1 MIHFFISF
9 RLYILSNTKNNTASC
24 NKQYNTCMFMVIRE
38 FIDQLDKIQ
47 KGNNSNSNV
56 PSSDKINVKFFVSLL
71 AHRNGGMKR
80 NEITKS

>member
-1 MIHFFISF
+1 
-9 RLYILSNTKNNTASC
+9 
-24 NKQYNTCMFMVIRE
+24 MFMVIRE

-56 PSSDKINVKFFVSLL
+56 PLSDKINVKFFVSLL